1 MQVTQGGKC
10 QWKKIPFDKKFPLSK
25 RVKVVFY
32 SLLDIKED
40 SEAFFPSYF
49 GLAVRWK
56 AIK

>member
-1 MQVTQGGKC
+1 M
-10 QWKKIPFDKKFPLSK
+10 KKIPFDKKFPLSK